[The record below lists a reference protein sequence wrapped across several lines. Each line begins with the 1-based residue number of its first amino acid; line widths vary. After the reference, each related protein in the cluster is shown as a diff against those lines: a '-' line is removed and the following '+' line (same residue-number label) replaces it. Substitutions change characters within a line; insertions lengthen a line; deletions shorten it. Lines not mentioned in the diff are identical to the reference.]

1 MAPAWILCS
10 NLICSREEDPL
21 ANQGEY
27 DLSRIREM
35 ITLKDILKARILIVD
50 TQPEGITELE
60 AMMHDAGY
68 TAVSS
73 TPNPQ
78 EVCELHRDN
87 RYSLVLLDL
96 QMPGMD
102 AVLVM
107 DGLKALEADCH
118 LPVLAIVSQPG
129 QKLRALKAGAKDFV
143 SKPYDRTDLLM
154 RVHHLLEIRLLCLE
168 TLLQKEQAEER
179 FIEAQKM
186 EMIGQLAGGVAHDFN
201 NILAVIMG
209 YNELI
214 MSSLSPEIPQRKYA
228 EEIRCASERAAG
240 LTQQLLGFDL
250 EQPSESALPD
260 LNAVV
265 KVYPVAR
272 PNRFAPWPRGTETV
286 LVVEDDPSVR
296 DLAHHVLNCQGY
308 EVLTALN
315 GQDAL
320 HVVHEHKGERIRL
333 VFTDVVMPLMGGKV
347 MSEWLRTTL
356 PDLKILFTSGYTE
369 RVIGRHGVLGAGAE
383 FLPKPYTPHM
393 LSSKVRELLDKECL

>member
-129 QKLRALKAGAKDFV
+129 QK
-143 SKPYDRTDLLM
+143 
-154 RVHHLLEIRLLCLE
+154 
-168 TLLQKEQAEER
+168 
-179 FIEAQKM
+179 
-186 EMIGQLAGGVAHDFN
+186 
-201 NILAVIMG
+201 
-209 YNELI
+209 
-214 MSSLSPEIPQRKYA
+214 
-228 EEIRCASERAAG
+228 
-240 LTQQLLGFDL
+240 
-250 EQPSESALPD
+250 
-260 LNAVV
+260 
-265 KVYPVAR
+265 
-272 PNRFAPWPRGTETV
+272 
-286 LVVEDDPSVR
+286 
-296 DLAHHVLNCQGY
+296 
-308 EVLTALN
+308 
-315 GQDAL
+315 
-320 HVVHEHKGERIRL
+320 
-333 VFTDVVMPLMGGKV
+333 
-347 MSEWLRTTL
+347 
-356 PDLKILFTSGYTE
+356 
-369 RVIGRHGVLGAGAE
+369 
-383 FLPKPYTPHM
+383 
-393 LSSKVRELLDKECL
+393 